1 LLTSAA
7 ISFGVRALQHHGV
20 THGLS
25 FSVIVATTRNPT
37 LDKLFRDHQLGSLP
51 LPEDL
56 IKTKLNFGMLIPSR
70 KPETSRSEQSHIAF
84 GLPEEIMRLAGC
96 YRLPVT
102 EAAQGS
108 QEDLLASALQNK
120 P

>member
-1 LLTSAA
+1 MA

-37 LDKLFRDHQLGSLP
+37 LDKLFRDQQLGSLP

-56 IKTKLNFGMLIPSR
+56 VKTKLYFGMLVPDS
-70 KPETSRSEQSHIAF
+70 KPETSRSEPSHTAF
-84 GLPEEIMRLAGC
+84 GLQEEIVRLTDY
-96 YRLPVT
+96 YRLPAT
-102 EAAQGS
+102 ETSEAVQGS
-108 QEDLLASALQNK
+108 QEDLQASALHNK

>member
-1 LLTSAA
+1 MA

-37 LDKLFRDHQLGSLP
+37 LDELFRDHQLGSLP

-56 IKTKLNFGMLIPSR
+56 IKTKLTFGMLVPSR
-70 KPETSRSEQSHIAF
+70 KLETSRSEQSHIAF
-84 GLPEEIMRLAGC
+84 GLQEEIIRFGDC
-96 YRLPVT
+96 YRLPAT
-102 EAAQGS
+102 EAVQGS
-108 QEDLLASALQNK
+108 QEDLLASSLQNK

>member
-1 LLTSAA
+1 VA
-7 ISFGVRALQHHGV
+7 IVFGVRALQHHGV

-56 IKTKLNFGMLIPSR
+56 VKTKLNFGMLVPSR
-70 KPETSRSEQSHIAF
+70 KPEASRSEQSHIAF
-84 GLPEEIMRLAGC
+84 GLQEEIVRLADC
-96 YRLPVT
+96 YRLPAT
-102 EAAQGS
+102 EAIQSS
-108 QEDLLASALQNK
+108 QEDLLANALQNK